1 MKDPRKIVLVATIVI
16 LTLLFGVTYLK
27 EQLSTRSSAP
37 LPSETVS
44 PTKVVD
50 TYEGWTLFRNG
61 YAFPVPPEWKNSS
74 DVGGVAVLEPTDPA
88 VNTLKNIQKISAI
101 ILSDK
106 KATGQRFTTEKEFI
120 EWTAVPGEVQGS
132 VQKLENSVVDG
143 EKAVMLIQRAAS
155 ADTWKIIVWTR
166 KDGVNVYLNFDGV
179 GSYEASEMQAIKY
192 IIAHFTFT
200 PPPTTGK
207 EEKN

>member
-1 MKDPRKIVLVATIVI
+1 M
-16 LTLLFGVTYLK
+16 
-27 EQLSTRSSAP
+27 
-37 LPSETVS
+37 

-50 TYEGWTLFRNG
+50 PYQDWTLFRNG
-61 YAFPVPPEWKNSS
+61 YAFPLPPEWKNSS

-106 KATGQRFTTEKEFI
+106 SHRTTLYHRERI
-120 EWTAVPGEVQGS
+120 YRVDGCRGAVQGS
-132 VQKLENSVVDG
+132 YKNWKIVLLT
-143 EKAVMLIQRAAS
+143 EKAIMLIQRAES

-179 GSYEASEMQAIKY
+179 GTYEGAEMQAIKY

-207 EEKN
+207 KE

>member
-1 MKDPRKIVLVATIVI
+1 MKDPRKIVLVATIGI
-16 LTLLFGVTYLK
+16 LILLFGMAYLK
-27 EQLSTRSSAP
+27 EQLSKRSP
-37 LPSETVS
+37 TILPTETVM

-50 TYEGWTLFRNG
+50 PYQDWTLFRNG
-61 YAFPVPPEWKNSS
+61 YAFPLPPEWKNSS

-120 EWTAVPGEVQGS
+120 EWMAVAGAVQGS
-132 VQKLENSVVDG
+132 VQKLENSIIDG
-143 EKAVMLIQRAAS
+143 EKAIMLIQRAES

-179 GSYEASEMQAIKY
+179 GTYEGAEMQAIKY

-207 EEKN
+207 KE